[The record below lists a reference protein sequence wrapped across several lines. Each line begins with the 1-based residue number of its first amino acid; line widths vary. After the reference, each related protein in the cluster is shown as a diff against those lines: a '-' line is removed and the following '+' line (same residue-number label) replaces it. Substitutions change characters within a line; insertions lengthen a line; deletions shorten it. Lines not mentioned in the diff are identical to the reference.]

1 MNFGFSGIDELNG
14 LDNALI
20 EEIEKETK
28 GAGDNKR
35 KFDIYDEYELL
46 LNKKKKKKKNE
57 HLEKNASL
65 AAKAN
70 LEQQTTLINS
80 ITGSPFNREFQNYY
94 IFNDYRFVR
103 EYVYK
108 NNLTSDDIFFKAE
121 QLESRCRT
129 ECAKLAST
137 NEDIDEY
144 LKIYDCNDIYPP
156 VYVKKLGCQG
166 KHVGRNYMPNLGD
179 DTQEQQ
185 QGGGTWMTTSFLKR
199 NKEEFRITLEKVL
212 KEIKE
217 EDQKRKENREN
228 KPTELGGVYQ
238 DEETMGKTVRP
249 QTSISF
255 VEKYRAKYFSEL
267 LTDET
272 INREVL
278 LWMKQ
283 WTERIAKGSANMAS
297 TQGNDKNEEEENK
310 KSSEFQRIL
319 LLGGSAGKG
328 KTTLAYVIANHFKFN
343 VIEINGSDDRNK
355 ETLIPLLESIV
366 CNNSIGSK
374 PNMCIIDE
382 IDGMTST
389 QQNIEAVM
397 KFLTKKDRRNRSIIK
412 RPIICICNDIYH
424 KSLKE
429 LRKISKVVV
438 VDSVNYETLKGRIH
452 FICDREGISI
462 GNDTVSKLVEICKGD
477 IRAIL
482 NTVCFLSIGGGSTS
496 NGGTNGSASVIG
508 QRTHKQRRKVVIT
521 MDLLNAYLFYKDAN
535 NNYMELLNM
544 IYVKNKNKKMIKQLL
559 QECYQFFHLNL
570 SNEYNYLQ
578 TYYYVYDN
586 LMNIPFN
593 DFDFCKLSYSLDFLS
608 FCDNMEYRQKQNFNY
623 SMHKMLFYAVYL
635 FILIIHLN
643 INSHVQYI
651 LVHNSHSNYNRTKQ
665 LSVKQIKE
673 NFLNEKFGAITYKY
687 IYSKQF
693 FFETINYIFSFFYMN
708 EFFYRNVH
716 LWGTA
721 SYFNDLD
728 APKYSLVPYHFN
740 NVNKLKLFCLKLLH
754 VMTLF
759 NISFT
764 NVSMSSSSLGPFHFG
779 PHRGNQPFRGAPAG
793 GNPTGGNHVGM
804 NNASGNHVDGNHVR
818 MNNAS
823 GNHVG
828 GNRSSLG
835 EADKVYVF
843 DPYVDDF
850 LLYAEKKE
858 TGYRQFHQIGKPP
871 MATSTMLTPHANTF
885 HFQTLDNLLNNTV
898 CEKLNQLK
906 KWINNQSVYYSDKK
920 KQPNQ
925 MHIIK
930 ASSSKTNKGKFEVNY
945 SPNFDKSLTDIIL
958 IAQQKGYQKAFSIY
972 FPNEL
977 AEDGGV
983 GFTSGKLDAKTGS
996 TDKQAKGGGANA
1008 FALVSGAKNFKNEQN
1023 ILKTKI
1029 LHNTGD
1035 AALTIADLIKEEKIY
1050 MDRNINKDKK
1060 IYFTGK
1066 YVKTKGYY
1074 KNIEERCNAVL
1085 QPLHFCVFQGN

>member
-1 MNFGFSGIDELNG
+1 MNFGFSGLDELNG

-28 GAGDNKR
+28 GASDNKR
-35 KFDIYDEYELL
+35 KFDIYDEYEQFDQ
-46 LNKKKKKKKNE
+46 
-57 HLEKNASL
+57 LERNALL
-65 AAKAN
+65 AAKAK
-70 LEQQTTLINS
+70 LEQQTAFINC
-80 ITGSPFNREFQNYY
+80 ITGPPFNREFQNYY
-94 IFNDYRFVR
+94 VFNDYRFMR

-108 NNLTSDDIFFKAE
+108 KHLTSDDIFFKPE
-121 QLESRCRT
+121 EVEYRCRI

-137 NEDIDEY
+137 SEDIDEY

-156 VYVKKLGCQG
+156 VYVKKFGCEG
-166 KHVGRNYMPNLGD
+166 KNVGRKYIAGLGD
-179 DTQEQQ
+179 DTEEEQ
-185 QGGGTWMTTSFLKR
+185 QGGGKWTRNIFLR
-199 NKEEFRITLEKVL
+199 RSSEDFRKMLEKVL
-212 KEIKE
+212 QEIKE
-217 EDQKRKENREN
+217 EDQKRKERRE
-228 KPTELGGVYQ
+228 KQPTGSENLYQ
-238 DEETMGKTVRP
+238 DEGKTVKP
-249 QTSISF
+249 QTSVSF

-278 LWMKQ
+278 MWMKQ
-283 WTERIAKGSANMAS
+283 WTERIAKGAANMTS
-297 TQGNDKNEEEENK
+297 PHGNDKIEEEEIK

-343 VIEINGSDDRNK
+343 VVEINGSDDRNK
-355 ETLIPLLESIV
+355 ETLIPLLESVV
-366 CNNSIGSK
+366 CNNSISSR
-374 PNMCIIDE
+374 PNMCIVDE

-389 QQNIEAVM
+389 HQNIDAVM
-397 KFLTKKDRRNRSIIK
+397 KFLTKKDKRNRSIIK

-429 LRKISKVVV
+429 LRKVSKVVV
-438 VDSVNYETLKGRIH
+438 VDSVNDETLKGRIH

-462 GNDTVSKLVEICKGD
+462 GNEAVSKLVEICKGD

-482 NTVCFLSIGGGSTS
+482 NTICFLSIGCSTGGANSGTSTM
-496 NGGTNGSASVIG
+496 G
-508 QRTHKQRRKVVIT
+508 QRLHKQKRKIVIS

-559 QECYQFFHLNL
+559 QDCYQFFHLNL

-578 TYYYVYDN
+578 SYYYVYDN

-593 DFDFCKLSYSLDFLS
+593 DFDFCKLSYCLDFFS
-608 FCDNMEYRQKQNFNY
+608 FCDTMEYRQKQVLSY
-623 SMHKMLFYAVYL
+623 SMQKMLFYAVYL
-635 FILIIHLN
+635 FILIIQLN

-651 LVHNSHSNYNRTKQ
+651 LMHNSHSNFNRTKQ
-665 LSVKQIKE
+665 LSIKQIKE
-673 NFLNEKFGAITYKY
+673 NFLNEKFGVITYKY
-687 IYSKQF
+687 VYSKQF
-693 FFETINYIFSFFYMN
+693 FFETLNYIFSFFYMN
-708 EFFYRNVH
+708 EFFYKNVH
-716 LWGTA
+716 LWGTIT
-721 SYFNDLD
+721 YFSDLD
-728 APKYSLVPYHFN
+728 APKYLLVPYHFN
-740 NVNKLKLFCLKLLH
+740 KVNKLKLFCVKLLH

-764 NVSMSSSSLGPFHFG
+764 NLSVSSSSAGFFHFG
-779 PHRGNQPFRGAPAG
+779 AQRGNYPFRGSAIGSGGGPNRIGANPTGGNPAGGNNATGNPIG
-793 GNPTGGNHVGM
+793 GNPTGGN
-804 NNASGNHVDGNHVR
+804 NAT
-818 MNNAS
+818 
-823 GNHVG
+823 G
-828 GNRSSLG
+828 GNPANGNGATGNSATGSSFTVG
-835 EADKVYVF
+835 EPEKIYVF

-858 TGYRQFHQIGKPP
+858 IAYRQFHQMGKPQ
-871 MATSTMLTPHANTF
+871 MAKPPTLTSHANTF
-885 HFQTLDNLLNNTV
+885 HFPTLDNYLNNIV

-906 KWINNQSVYYSDKK
+906 KWINNQSIYFSEKK
-920 KQPNQ
+920 KQPNH

-930 ASSSKTNKGKFEVNY
+930 ASSTKTNKGKFEVSY
-945 SPNFDKSLTDIIL
+945 APNFDKSLTDMIL
-958 IAQQKGYQKAFSIY
+958 IAQQEGYKKAFSTY

-977 AEDGGV
+977 AEDDASS
-983 GFTSGKLDAKTGS
+983 TSSMPDAIMDS
-996 TDKQAKGGGANA
+996 TDLQAKGKGARA
-1008 FALVSGAKNFKNEQN
+1008 PRAKNLKKEKN

-1029 LHNTGD
+1029 LRNTGD
-1035 AALTIADLIKEEKIY
+1035 AALTIADLIREEMSY
-1050 MDRNINKDKK
+1050 MDRNINKEKK

-1085 QPLHFCVFQGN
+1085 QPLHFCVFQGS